1 MISVL
6 RVRRLINSH
15 RILIRFSEIA
25 ARRLAEARNRYP
37 IIGRGTYGTYGT
49 GWTGVP

>member
-1 MISVL
+1 MIPVL

-15 RILIRFSEIA
+15 RILIRFSQTAVE
-25 ARRLAEARNRYP
+25 RLAQYRNRYP
-37 IIGRGTYGTYGT
+37 IIGGSYGGSF